1 MICCCAGSRSGLGEA
16 LGGKVIAVRT
26 TRRQMQGLL
35 LYALGVGAFAT
46 MDASAKYLSG
56 SYPVAE
62 IILIR
67 ALFGYL
73 PILLQYRMGTVR
85 GMQAVHSSK
94 PLLQLLRGGCVLAAG
109 ATFFVSLSGLS
120 LADATA
126 ISLAAPVFM
135 ALFGIYVLREPA
147 GWETY
152 VTIAVALA
160 GGLLIVRPT
169 DGMNVYALI
178 AVVSALFYALGVV
191 ATRRAG
197 QFDPPVVTAIWGN
210 TVMLVGSAAWVL
222 QSGWVWPVA
231 GDWLPFIG
239 VGLAGGM
246 ANLLYIGGLR
256 LSGVS
261 DVAVIDYSIFAWAA
275 AFSVFVFHED
285 IPAASLVGAG
295 LIVCSG
301 VYSAVAKWLRSRDE
315 PAGEPLAIGMG
326 PTS

>member
-1 MICCCAGSRSGLGEA
+1 M
-16 LGGKVIAVRT
+16 RT
-26 TRRQMQGLL
+26 SSRQMQGLA

-46 MDASAKYLSG
+46 MDAFAKYLSG
-56 SYPVAE
+56 AYPVAE

-73 PILLQYRMGTVR
+73 PILLQYRMGTAR
-85 GMQAVHSSK
+85 GAQAMRSAR

-135 ALFGIYVLREPA
+135 ALFGITMLREPA

-197 QFDPPVVTAIWGN
+197 QVDPPVVTAIWGN
-210 TVMLVGSAAWVL
+210 TVMLVGSAAWML
-222 QSGWVWPVA
+222 HAGWVWPVA

-239 VGLAGGM
+239 VGLAGGV

-275 AFSVFVFHED
+275 AFSILVFHED
-285 IPAASLVGAG
+285 TPALSLAGAG

-301 VYSAVAKWLRSRDE
+301 VYSAVAKWLRSHDK
-315 PAGEPLAIGMG
+315 PAKAPLALGMG

>member
-1 MICCCAGSRSGLGEA
+1 M
-16 LGGKVIAVRT
+16 RT
-26 TRRQMQGLL
+26 TRRQMQGILF
-35 LYALGVGAFAT
+35 YALGVGAFAT
-46 MDASAKYLSG
+46 MDAFAKYLSG

-67 ALFGYL
+67 AVFGYL
-73 PILLQYRMGTVR
+73 PILMQYRMGTVR
-85 GMQAVHSSK
+85 GMQAVRSAN
-94 PLLQLLRGGCVLAAG
+94 PLMQLLRGGCVLAAG
-109 ATFFVSLSGLS
+109 ATFFLSLSGLS

-126 ISLAAPVFM
+126 ISMAAPVFM
-135 ALFGIYVLREPA
+135 ALIGIYVLREPA

-152 VTIAVALA
+152 ATIAVALA

-197 QFDPPVVTAIWGN
+197 QVDSPVVTALWGN
-210 TVMLVGSAAWVL
+210 TVMLVGSGAWVL
-222 QSGWVWPVA
+222 QSGWVRPVA

-239 VGLAGGM
+239 VGLAGGV
-246 ANLLYIGGLR
+246 ANLLYIAGLR

-275 AFSVFVFHED
+275 GFSVFVFHED
-285 IPAASLVGAG
+285 IPAASLIGAV
-295 LIVCSG
+295 LILGSG
-301 VYSAVAKWLRSRDE
+301 VYSAAAKWLRSRQE
-315 PAGEPLAIGMG
+315 PAGAPLAVGMG

>member
-1 MICCCAGSRSGLGEA
+1 M
-16 LGGKVIAVRT
+16 RT
-26 TRRQMQGLL
+26 SPRQMQGLA

-46 MDASAKYLSG
+46 MDAFAKYLSG

-73 PILLQYRMGTVR
+73 PILVQYRMGTVR
-85 GMQAVHSSK
+85 GMQAVRSTK
-94 PLLQLLRGGCVLAAG
+94 PLLQLLRGGLVLAAG
-109 ATFFVSLSGLS
+109 ATFFLSLSGLS

-135 ALFGIYVLREPA
+135 ALFGITVLREPA
-147 GWETY
+147 GRETIIA
-152 VTIAVALA
+152 IAVALA

-169 DGMNVYALI
+169 DGMNVYASI
-178 AVVSALFYALGVV
+178 AVLSALFYALGVV

-197 QFDPPVVTAIWGN
+197 QADPPIVTAIWGN
-210 TVMLVGSAAWVL
+210 TVMVVASGAMIL
-222 QSGWVWPVA
+222 QSGWVWPTA
-231 GDWLPFIG
+231 GDWLPFLG
-239 VGLAGGM
+239 VGLAGGL

-275 AFSVFVFHED
+275 AFSVLVFHEE
-285 IPAASLVGAG
+285 IPALSLVGAG
-295 LIVCSG
+295 LIVCGG
-301 VYSAVAKWLRSRDE
+301 VYSALAKWLRSRDA
-315 PAGEPLAIGMG
+315 PAAAPLAIGMG